1 MPSANENVSSSIIPN
16 PKNIKAVAL
25 LSGGLDS
32 AIAAKLVLDQGID
45 VYGINYNEKFS
56 IDRGTHYFD
65 LVTKSVQA
73 KSANQLQIE
82 TAAATLEKENAKRKA
97 FLASTD
103 WKVLRHIRQQALGQ
117 PTSLTH
123 QQYIE
128 LETARAEAASNII

>member
-1 MPSANENVSSSIIPN
+1 MSTYYIVHDPQANYINVVDCEP
-16 PKNIKAVAL
+16 AVPA
-25 LSGGLDS
+25 G
-32 AIAAKLVLDQGID
+32 VN